1 MPGSCERRHTVLVPC
16 CSSTPPGLLMWTCL
30 LLLLCY
36 MEMWWGNKD
45 SYLTKII
52 KSPGLSDLLL
62 DTMHLILATR
72 FICGFLH
79 LVRNNLN
86 RVTLNRRAFLCVSCV
101 LTQSMRQWHHHVATI
116 LYESNGSIYGCHSSC
131 LWCHSCCTTPIRTS
145 KFGDAWCQRYQKSRK
160 KHRLLSSSGSLNNLD
175 KVYLLSIGLS
185 LFLEWRIR
193 VGTDETS
200 AITRWLV
207 NSSSQETKKRRMT
220 VRRITYRKILK
231 NSSLGFNFT
240 FWALPWS
247 LVQINRRI
255 SEEKH
260 ESINHIS
267 GFTPKSLV
275 TPTLFSPILAQTKS

>member
-101 LTQSMRQWHHHVATI
+101 LTQSMRQWHHHVPTNCTNRMAAFMGVI
-116 LYESNGSIYGCHSSC
+116 L
-131 LWCHSCCTTPIRTS
+131 
-145 KFGDAWCQRYQKSRK
+145 
-160 KHRLLSSSGSLNNLD
+160 
-175 KVYLLSIGLS
+175 
-185 LFLEWRIR
+185 R
-193 VGTDETS
+193 VFDVIV
-200 AITRWLV
+200 AVRHPF
-207 NSSSQETKKRRMT
+207 
-220 VRRITYRKILK
+220 VRR
-231 NSSLGFNFT
+231 SSVMHDVNGT
-240 FWALPWS
+240 RS
-247 LVQINRRI
+247 RV
-255 SEEKH
+255 K
-260 ESINHIS
+260 SIVFCRHRDR
-267 GFTPKSLV
+267 
-275 TPTLFSPILAQTKS
+275 